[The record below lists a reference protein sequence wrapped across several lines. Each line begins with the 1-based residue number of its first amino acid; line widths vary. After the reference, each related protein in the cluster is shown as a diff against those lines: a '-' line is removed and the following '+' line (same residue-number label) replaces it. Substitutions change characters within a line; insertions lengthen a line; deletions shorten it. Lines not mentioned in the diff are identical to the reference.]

1 MGEEGDDYLNTLNR
15 PQQGDLIY
23 IPVVEKIFEIMH
35 VDYTP
40 TFYQTGRLQ
49 TYDLRCEVFE
59 YSSERLDTG
68 NTVIDSIETEYTLDT
83 LGYQFTLED
92 GSGVLQSEDG
102 GTFLQEFQIETQ
114 DRQAN
119 NTFYT
124 SQVAMDGIID
134 FSEQNP
140 FGEIDRY

>member
-1 MGEEGDDYLNTLNR
+1 
-15 PQQGDLIY
+15 
-23 IPVVEKIFEIMH
+23 MH

-49 TYDLRCEVFE
+49 TYDIRCEVFE
-59 YSSERLDTG
+59 YSSERINTG
-68 NTVIDSIETEYTLDT
+68 NTVIDAIETEYTLDT

-92 GSGVLQSEDG
+92 ASGVLQSEDG

-124 SQVAMDGIID
+124 STVAMDGIID